1 MVIQIAKDLNPDA
14 KTSPSSRSDRDAL
27 FVSIVLQV
35 LEVARDFFNTFRIR
49 AVFHHNPLAWDIEV
63 RRFVECSDSWNSVS
77 ILKCHQEDTG
87 EEV

>member
-49 AVFHHNPLAWDIEV
+49 ASF
-63 RRFVECSDSWNSVS
+63 SS
-77 ILKCHQEDTG
+77 
-87 EEV
+87 